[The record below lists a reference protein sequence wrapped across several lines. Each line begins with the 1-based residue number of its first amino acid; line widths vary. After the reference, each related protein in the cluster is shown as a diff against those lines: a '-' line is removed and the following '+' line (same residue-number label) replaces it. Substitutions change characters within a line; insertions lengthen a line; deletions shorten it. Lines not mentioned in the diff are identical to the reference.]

1 MMPPIQ
7 PHRTVPSRVACIAFR
22 EYKINKIDY
31 IFHIF
36 YCTTLQLNL
45 SLFVVN
51 AKNIMAHPFCV
62 LSSFPLRI
70 IIIVQN
76 TNMNNMYMFAA
87 GAPRPMHVCLC
98 ALVHMYTMAH
108 VSYYWS
114 IVSIRRAAYASFIMR
129 YAFLVFEKKGL
140 ISYCIFII
148 IVILYQSWYREHG
161 YKRRN

>member
-1 MMPPIQ
+1 MWGRVMMPPIQ

-62 LSSFPLRI
+62 LSLLPLRI

-87 GAPRPMHVCLC
+87 GAHRPMHVCAVCVSVRSFTCIQWHMLAIIDQLYPFVEPRTPHLLC
-98 ALVHMYTMAH
+98 A
-108 VSYYWS
+108 
-114 IVSIRRAAYASFIMR
+114 MR
-129 YAFLVFEKKGL
+129 FLFLKKRG
-140 ISYCIFII
+140 
-148 IVILYQSWYREHG
+148 
-161 YKRRN
+161 